1 MKNRIVDTLIFVFL
15 VIKSALD
22 EGLVTVE
29 TIADMLEESENKVA
43 NKLCG
48 NDKFDINEAM
58 TININFF
65 PDVPFKELF
74 SIN

>member
-1 MKNRIVDTLIFVFL
+1 MICVFPK
-15 VIKSALD
+15 INSALD
-22 EGLVTVE
+22 EGLITVE
-29 TIADMLEESENKVA
+29 TIADMLEESESKVA

-58 TININFF
+58 TININLF

-74 SIN
+74 SKKG

>member
-1 MKNRIVDTLIFVFL
+1 MEI
-15 VIKSALD
+15 
-22 EGLVTVE
+22 
-29 TIADMLEESENKVA
+29 IADMLEESESKVA

-58 TININFF
+58 TININLF

-74 SIN
+74 SKKG